1 MSEGSPSF
9 GVLTL
14 ATPGDY
20 LKAIGLALSLRVSNP
35 GVPIAVACSPSVMPL
50 VKPYFD
56 VIIEEKAGLRGFVHK
71 VHLDE
76 YSPFGETMFFD
87 SDVLVFRPILPFV
100 RSWGS
105 GPYYACGGYM
115 TDGVSSFGLD
125 RRAVLEKLNKPR
137 LVVID
142 GAGHALFRQPS
153 CKAVFDFAR
162 AVTQD
167 YARYVG
173 EQARYADEDVLSI
186 VLTSLD
192 LPPAPDHDYFHA
204 RYLSARP
211 GTMTMDA
218 TAGICTFIA
227 SDPKLNGKRIEPY
240 AVHFAD
246 REAPIP
252 YTRQLL
258 GLFRKFGVPT
268 DGLVKMGASDFYR
281 GSIKNRLS
289 RMRRQLAGGLT

>member
-35 GVPIAVACSPSVMPL
+35 GVPIAVACSARVMPL

-56 VIIEEKAGLRGFVHK
+56 VVVEEKAGLRGFVHK
-71 VHLDE
+71 VYLDE

-100 RSWGS
+100 RNWGA

-115 TDGVSSFGLD
+115 SDGVSAFGLD
-125 RRAVLEKLNKPR
+125 RRAVLEQLNKER

-153 CKAVFDFAR
+153 CKAVFEFAR
-162 AVTQD
+162 EVTAD
-167 YARYVG
+167 YSRYVG
-173 EQARYADEDVLSI
+173 ANALYADEDVLSI
-186 VLTSLD
+186 VLTSMD
-192 LPPAPDHDYFHA
+192 LPPAPDQDYFHA
-204 RYLSARP
+204 RYLSAKP

-218 TAGICTFIA
+218 TAGICTFVA
-227 SDPKLNGKRIEPY
+227 SDPTLNGRRVVPY
-240 AVHFAD
+240 MVHFAD

-252 YTRQLL
+252 YTLQLFK
-258 GLFRKFGVPT
+258 LFRKFGVPT
-268 DGLVKMGASDFYR
+268 DGLLKMGASDFYR
-281 GSIKNRLS
+281 GSIKNPMVRTRRMLTGRLK
-289 RMRRQLAGGLT
+289 

>member
-1 MSEGSPSF
+1 MSEASPSI

-35 GVPIAVACSPSVMPL
+35 GLPIAVACSPRVMPL

-56 VIIEEKAGLRGFVHK
+56 VVVEEKAGLRGFVHK

-76 YSPFGETMFFD
+76 YSPFDETMFFD

-100 RSWGS
+100 RNWGD

-115 TDGVSSFGLD
+115 TSGVSSFGLD
-125 RRAVLEKLNKPR
+125 RRAVIERLGKQR

-142 GAGHALFRQPS
+142 GAGHAFFRKPS
-153 CKAVFDFAR
+153 CTAVFEFAR
-162 AVTQD
+162 KVTAE
-167 YARYVG
+167 YADYVG
-173 EQARYADEDVLSI
+173 AQARYADEDVLSV
-186 VLTSLD
+186 VLTSMD
-192 LPPAPDHDYFHA
+192 LPPAPDADYFHA
-204 RYLSARP
+204 RYLSAKP
-211 GTMTMDA
+211 GTMQMDA
-218 TAGICTFIA
+218 TTGVCTFVA
-227 SDPKLNGKRIEPY
+227 SDPKLGGRVIKPY
-240 AVHFAD
+240 MMHFAD
-246 REAPIP
+246 REAPLP

-258 GLFRKFGVPT
+258 KLFRKFDVPT

-281 GSIKNRLS
+281 SEIKNPLH
-289 RMRRQLAGGLT
+289 RMRQALAGGRS